1 MASGK
6 VIHNPE
12 KLSTI
17 SSAQAAG
24 GQRLSPKRNAQPKRS
39 ASRARRMH
47 PAAIAPR
54 NCFTTRLSVAQPPS
68 AVLVIGHPHARGRA
82 CHRF

>member
-6 VIHNPE
+6 VIHNF
-12 KLSTI
+12 
-17 SSAQAAG
+17 SAGAAG
-24 GQRLSPKRNAQPKRS
+24 AQRLSPKRNARPKRS

-47 PAAIAPR
+47 PAAIAPT
-54 NCFTTRLSVAQPPS
+54 NSFTTRLSVAQPPS
-68 AVLVIGHPHARGRA
+68 AVLAIGHPHARGRA